1 MSLRILVV
9 LLLMLLLLMLLQP
22 RRCGGRIARFRHH
35 HWHRR
40 RCMMR
45 IRKMMAVI
53 VVGEVGNVAL
63 GGIVVAV
70 RLRRVV
76 ISTGLVVV
84 EFSSCSFPPPYFQ
97 RGRIWGRKWRP
108 CSSASCFHCASSGG
122 RRRRRETMAMAM
134 NMIVMVMR
142 RILFASVHD
151 DSISLCTH
159 SNKS

>member
-1 MSLRILVV
+1 
-9 LLLMLLLLMLLQP
+9 
-22 RRCGGRIARFRHH
+22 
-35 HWHRR
+35 
-40 RCMMR
+40 MMR

-76 ISTGLVVV
+76 ISTGLLVTVVVV

-108 CSSASCFHCASSGG
+108 FSSASCSHGASSGG

-142 RILFASVHD
+142 RILFPSVHD